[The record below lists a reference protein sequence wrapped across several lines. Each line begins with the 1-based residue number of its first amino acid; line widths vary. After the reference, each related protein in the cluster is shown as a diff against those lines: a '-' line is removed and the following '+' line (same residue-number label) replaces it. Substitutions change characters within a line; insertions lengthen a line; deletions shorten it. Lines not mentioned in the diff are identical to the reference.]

1 MSEQLLKVCNLTTRL
16 DTATGSFEAVAGVS
30 FELAA
35 GETVALVGESGCGK
49 SLTALSIMGLVPSPP
64 GKITAGQIF
73 FQGEDLLQ
81 KSERE
86 MQAVRGKD
94 MAMIFQEPMTSLNP
108 LLRIGEQL
116 SEGIRLHEGLSRRQA
131 LERAE
136 EILQLVG
143 ISSPAERLRAYPHQL
158 SGGMRQRVMIAM
170 ALACNPRLLIADEP
184 TTALDVTIQA
194 QILHLMQNLQKRLG
208 MAIILIT
215 HDLGVVATMAS
226 RVLVMYLGR
235 IVEDAPVRE
244 IFRQPL
250 HPYTQGLLG
259 SVPNIKKTSRRLHQ
273 IKGMVPHPAQRPPG
287 CAFNGRCPYAQL
299 RCAGEEPPLQRLPD
313 GRQVACWY
321 PLMGQEQ
328 GGMTYANTAA
338 SS

>member
-1 MSEQLLKVCNLTTRL
+1 MTEQLLKVNNLTTRL
-16 DTATGSFEAVAGVS
+16 ETAKGCFDAVAGVS

-35 GETVALVGESGCGK
+35 GETIALVGESGCGK

-64 GKITAGQIF
+64 GQVTAGEVLL
-73 FQGEDLLQ
+73 QGQDLLQ

-86 MQAVRGKD
+86 MRSVRGKD
-94 MAMIFQEPMTSLNP
+94 MAMIFQEPMTALNP
-108 LLRIGEQL
+108 LLRIGDQL
-116 SEGIRLHEGLSRRQA
+116 SEGIRLHEGLSR
-131 LERAE
+131 AE
-136 EILQLVG
+136 AAKKAVEILGLVG
-143 ISSPAERLRAYPHQL
+143 ITDPTRRMREYPHQL

-194 QILHLMQNLQKRLG
+194 QILHLMQDLQSRLG
-208 MAIILIT
+208 TAIILIT
-215 HDLGVVATMAS
+215 HDLGVVAAMAN

-235 IVEDAPVRE
+235 VVENAPVRDM
-244 IFRQPL
+244 FLQPL

-259 SVPNIKKTSRRLHQ
+259 SIPSIKERSGRLQQ

-287 CAFNGRCPYAQL
+287 CPFSDRCPYAQV
-299 RCAGEEPPLQRLPD
+299 RCAGEEPPLQELPD
-313 GRQVACWY
+313 GRHVACWY
-321 PLMGQEQ
+321 PLSTIQ
-328 GGMTYANTAA
+328 GGLSYASSAA